1 MEAIFSSKLYRTSKH
16 KDKIHSAIK
25 DPLNVELVQQ
35 LKEYLDEPEKV
46 EVSDKV
52 DNQST
57 SSEEKSKVA
66 EESSKDNESNTPSR
80 ISSSPIIHAEPSTD
94 SKSEESETSETS
106 ETDSSKSESEP
117 EKKVDKKSETEDV
130 DRSRT
135 FHSPKKP
142 ENKESSTES
151 KVEESVTVESAT
163 VLYQQPIEAGHCCH
177 GEFVDP
183 DAIKG
188 TLNVRDDTKGVS
200 RIFIKDDE
208 LWIYYQDKINLNSVM
223 EPVIAVLNG
232 TGFTN
237 LEFNRLARTEN
248 AIVFQISCVFNQIEP
263 MNSENE

>member
-1 MEAIFSSKLYRTSKH
+1 MQAIYSSKLYRTSRRKS
-16 KDKIHSAIK
+16 KISAAIS
-25 DPLNVELVQQ
+25 DPINVELVQQ
-35 LKEYLDEPEKV
+35 LSEYLDEPEKV
-46 EVSDKV
+46 EVETEVPETNEVEDESNSENTSTRKNKSSGV
-52 DNQST
+52 SVTKSSTPTSMST
-57 SSEEKSKVA
+57 SSGDNSEAESDKESSESKEEKPVKEDSEDTKQDVP
-66 EESSKDNESNTPSR
+66 EMNKSR
-80 ISSSPIIHAEPSTD
+80 S
-94 SKSEESETSETS
+94 
-106 ETDSSKSESEP
+106 
-117 EKKVDKKSETEDV
+117 
-130 DRSRT
+130 
-135 FHSPKKP
+135 FHSPEKSDSND
-142 ENKESSTES
+142 EASTES

-163 VLYQQPIEAGHCCH
+163 VLYQQPVEAGHCCH

-223 EPVIAVLNG
+223 EPVIAVLNS

-263 MNSENE
+263 MKVEDE